1 MKNLNA
7 IKWVQFYFTRTS
19 VYSGTI
25 LKEDATDL
33 FGAFLSFFFFSCLF
47 IILCSGDKIREEI
60 TLTLYQ
66 YIDYTAHNQKENYIV
81 KLLLW
86 LNWQISW
93 TLQSLKV
100 ENIPNGYEKRLEK
113 DLIIWSPFTYSTLR
127 IRKKICTLIFQNQN
141 EFYLILNLKLKRS
154 GLFYQ
159 RQGLDH
165 IFSQPQHQDSKAKT
179 EGLRGFIYVKLN
191 GWLYYIYML

>member
-66 YIDYTAHNQKENYIV
+66 YIDYTAHNQNENYIV

-93 TLQSLKV
+93 TQQSLKV
-100 ENIPNGYEKRLEK
+100 ENIPNGYEKRGWKRPSLSGVLSCTQLWELK
-113 DLIIWSPFTYSTLR
+113 KSALRFSKTRINCISFWSQNWKRMGSFTKISVKLRNWDPFSVSLIVKAVKP
-127 IRKKICTLIFQNQN
+127 
-141 EFYLILNLKLKRS
+141 KLKC
-154 GLFYQ
+154 
-159 RQGLDH
+159 
-165 IFSQPQHQDSKAKT
+165 
-179 EGLRGFIYVKLN
+179 
-191 GWLYYIYML
+191 